1 MASEV
6 PEIPH
11 NMRRLYRRFERW
23 RSAHTGVRLPIPE
36 RLWRAATEQARK
48 HGVFPT
54 AKVLR
59 LEYGKLK
66 QLVEAARRTAK
77 GPRVLLNS
85 RQAPGGD
92 PRQGRYD
99 HRRLAPRTL
108 HGAAGVCRAARA
120 ALGQFSGMPSG
131 VGRAAR
137 EDEDR
142 IQRHRHGGA
151 RGAEPGVVG

>member
-54 AKVLR
+54 AKALR

-66 QLVEAARRTAK
+66 QRVDAARPAARGRVSKTPAAVPRRT
-77 GPRVLLNS
+77 RS
-85 RQAPGGD
+85 R
-92 PRQGRYD
+92 RRF
-99 HRRLAPRTL
+99 RRLPPAP
-108 HGAAGVCRAARA
+108 APCDCRYSR
-120 ALGQFSGMPSG
+120 
-131 VGRAAR
+131 RR
-137 EDEDR
+137 R
-142 IQRHRHGGA
+142 
-151 RGAEPGVVG
+151 